1 MPKEQLIDTVELFH
15 LKRQRKISL
24 KFLASFLLGLEIQ
37 TKTHDSI
44 EDAKTVRIIGLVL
57 SHIT

>member
-1 MPKEQLIDTVELFH
+1 MPKDQLIDTVELFH

-44 EDAKTVRIIGLVL
+44 EDANTVRVL
-57 SHIT
+57 HALPSRD